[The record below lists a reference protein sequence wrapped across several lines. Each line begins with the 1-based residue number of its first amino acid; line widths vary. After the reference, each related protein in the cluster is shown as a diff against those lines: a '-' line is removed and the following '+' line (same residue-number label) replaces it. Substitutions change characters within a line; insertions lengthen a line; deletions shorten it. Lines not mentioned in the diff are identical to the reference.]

1 MGFVAY
7 EKGSSPA
14 PTVPS
19 ATIQKRGLISL
30 NRASVD
36 MLRADHAADPEGVE
50 LLYDDER
57 KIIGIR
63 AARLD
68 EPNAYPLRA
77 QGGKTVGPFLIA
89 GTMFTR
95 FIGLETSDARRW
107 TPRMEGELL
116 CIDLNSPSAK
126 VASRRRA
133 AQQDPEGHHQG
144 PSERSSTPGAP
155 S

>member
-1 MGFVAY
+1 MGFIVY

-30 NRASVD
+30 NRAAMD
-36 MLRADHAADPEGVE
+36 MLRGDSGVDPEGVE
-50 LLYDDER
+50 LLWDPER
-57 KIIGIR
+57 RVIGIR
-63 AARLD
+63 SVRLD
-68 EPNAYPLRA
+68 APNAYPLRA
-77 QGGKTVGPFLIA
+77 QANKVKGPFLIA

-95 FIGLETSDARRW
+95 FIELDTTEARRW
-107 TPRMEGELL
+107 TPSIEDGIL

-133 AQQDPEGHHQG
+133 AQNQQEESNQ
-144 PSERSSTPGAP
+144 TAPG
-155 S
+155 